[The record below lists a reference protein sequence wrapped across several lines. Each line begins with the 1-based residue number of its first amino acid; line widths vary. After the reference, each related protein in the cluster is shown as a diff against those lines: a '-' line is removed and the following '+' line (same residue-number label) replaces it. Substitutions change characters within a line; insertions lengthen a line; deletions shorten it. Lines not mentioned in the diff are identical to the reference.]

1 VSANFDP
8 YHAWLGIPRGSRP
21 LNHYQLLGLKPFTSE
36 PPVIAEA
43 VETQKAKVQPH
54 TTAGAGEAA
63 RLVLVELDNAR
74 KVLLNAASRKA
85 YDVQLRKQMGLPEP
99 AAAKPVAA
107 PRPAAAAAAVSRP
120 ATAAPATAI
129 AGTPVA
135 VMPQTVA
142 PQMAMP
148 VAGMPV
154 APVQPMPVA
163 GYAQPMAAVPMA
175 AVMPVAPAGVMPMAA
190 GAPVLGSAAV
200 DPNSGAPMFRS
211 GVKPVK
217 RRKSGASAAV
227 FILAGAI
234 LVLSGALTFAF
245 RNELSAKL
253 DEMLGSSPQQVAQAP
268 SASPTK
274 RIAVRTAPI
283 GTDGSGN
290 RHYED
295 VVEKSPT
302 MEPEKNEMAA
312 KIGTG
317 LGNAFSETAPS
328 IGMPKGPG
336 TGKPKGKKPAKN
348 NNMPSNNSSSGMLG
362 NADPSFATPLPTNP
376 ASPEE
381 KQAVAT
387 TLAAARKALGE
398 RKIEDARI
406 QLDLARLEASSG
418 ESLKAV
424 ERTRLLADAVEQ
436 FWNAVRE
443 GMKGLKAADELK
455 AGPSVESS
463 ESKVAVRIDGKNREY
478 AFDKLPRGLA
488 RSIAERW
495 LATDDPNS
503 KLIMAA
509 FLAVDPNG
517 DLEQAHKL
525 VQTASNEGAGLE
537 DLKAEIAAIQR

>member
-1 VSANFDP
+1 
-8 YHAWLGIPRGSRP
+8 
-21 LNHYQLLGLKPFTSE
+21 
-36 PPVIAEA
+36 
-43 VETQKAKVQPH
+43 
-54 TTAGAGEAA
+54 
-63 RLVLVELDNAR
+63 
-74 KVLLNAASRKA
+74 
-85 YDVQLRKQMGLPEP
+85 M
-99 AAAKPVAA
+99 
-107 PRPAAAAAAVSRP
+107 
-120 ATAAPATAI
+120 
-129 AGTPVA
+129 
-135 VMPQTVA
+135 QT
-142 PQMAMP
+142 
-148 VAGMPV
+148 
-154 APVQPMPVA
+154 MPVA
-163 GYAQPMAAVPMA
+163 GYAQPMATA
-175 AVMPVAPAGVMPMAA
+175 MPVAPAGIMPMAA
-190 GAPVLGSAAV
+190 GAPVLGGGAMDS
-200 DPNSGAPMFRS
+200 NSGAPMFRS
-211 GVKPVK
+211 GMKPAK

-227 FILAGAI
+227 FVLAGAI

-455 AGPSVESS
+455 AGPSVAIVVESS